1 VISLSDKQP
10 EVNIGTIGH
19 IDHGKTTLVAALTGK
34 WADTHSE
41 ELKRGISIK
50 LGYANMTIYKCPKCK
65 GDEIYSQNPKCEKHG
80 EKCEVVRKISFV
92 DAPGHETLMAT
103 MLSGAAI
110 MDGCLLIIAAN
121 EPCPQPQTKEHLM
134 AVETSG
140 IKNIIIVQNKIDL
153 VDENR
158 ANQNYKEIKS
168 FVKGTVAENAPII
181 PVSAQHKAN
190 IDVLLAAI
198 EEYIPTPKRD
208 LDKEPIMLVA
218 RSFDINLPGQEIMEM
233 KGGVL
238 GGVIKQG
245 SLKAGDDIVVLP
257 GIRMDEKNQTTW
269 KPLRTKIDSINTG
282 KSKVNEAYPG
292 GSIGIATLFD
302 PYLCKADRLSG
313 SVVGHEGKMPPVWD
327 DLDLEIH
334 LLQRVVG
341 TKKEL
346 KTDDMKMN
354 EMLMLSAW
362 TSKTVGVV
370 RSITGN
376 SMKIKLNIPVC
387 ISKGEKIA
395 LSRRVENRW
404 RLVGYGIVK

>member
-1 VISLSDKQP
+1 MSLKGKQP

-50 LGYANMTIYKCPKCK
+50 LGYANMIIYKCPKCK
-65 GDEIYSQNPKCEKHG
+65 GNEGYTPNPKCKKHG
-80 EKCEVVRKISFV
+80 VKCDIVRKISFV

-153 VDENR
+153 IDEAR
-158 ANQNYKEIKS
+158 AKESYKEIKE
-168 FVKGTVAENAPII
+168 FVKGTVAEKAPII
-181 PVSAQHKAN
+181 PVSAQHGAN
-190 IDVLLAAI
+190 IDVLLEAI

-208 LDKEPIMLVA
+208 LKRDPIMLIA
-218 RSFDINLPGQEIMEM
+218 RSFDINLPGQDISGL

-238 GGVIKQG
+238 GGVIKEG
-245 SLKAGDDIVVLP
+245 SLKVGDNIMILP
-257 GIRMDEKNQTTW
+257 GIKVEERNQVVW
-269 KPLRTKIDSINTG
+269 KPLKTKIISINTG
-282 KSKVNEAYPG
+282 SSQVNEGYPG
-292 GSIGIATLFD
+292 GSIGVATSFD
-302 PYLCKADRLSG
+302 PFLCKADRLAG
-313 SVVGHEGKMPPVWD
+313 SVLGHEGKMPPVWN
-327 DLDLEIH
+327 DLELEIH
-334 LLQRVVG
+334 LLNRVVG
-341 TKKEL
+341 TKREL
-346 KTDDMKMN
+346 KIEDMKMN

-362 TSKTVGVV
+362 TSKTVGIVNHASKNLV
-370 RSITGN
+370 K
-376 SMKIKLNIPVC
+376 MKLNLPVC

-395 LSRRVENRW
+395 ISRRIENRW